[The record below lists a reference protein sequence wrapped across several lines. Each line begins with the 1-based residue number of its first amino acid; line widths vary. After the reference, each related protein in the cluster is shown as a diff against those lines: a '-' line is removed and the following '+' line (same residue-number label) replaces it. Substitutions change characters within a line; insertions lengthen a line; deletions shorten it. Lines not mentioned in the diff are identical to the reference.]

1 MSFSE
6 FLLWADYEKDCGDTG
21 IRATKKQTKKTQV
34 LKQPVHKMHLVSFTK
49 CLSKSDQERLRKL
62 FDFKNK
68 KEEYV
73 TSFDLKT

>member
-1 MSFSE
+1 M
-6 FLLWADYEKDCGDTG
+6 KN
-21 IRATKKQTKKTQV
+21 TQV

-49 CLSKSDQERLRKL
+49 CLSKSDQERLMNQ
-62 FDFKNK
+62 FDFKNKNK